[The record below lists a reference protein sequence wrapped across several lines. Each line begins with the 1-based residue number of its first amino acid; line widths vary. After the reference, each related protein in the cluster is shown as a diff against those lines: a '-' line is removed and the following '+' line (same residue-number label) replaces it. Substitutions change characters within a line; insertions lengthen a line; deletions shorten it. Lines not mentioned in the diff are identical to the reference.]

1 MDKYQELLKSVIF
14 LSGGKVGICIFS
26 KIILPG
32 PISEDVLKCVY
43 IYTHMLNVGFDVG
56 NKWLV
61 VQPSTNRAADLPV
74 FLTSTGTFLFLC
86 PPQTQ
91 EEDDTGT
98 IWGIGEGFVQ
108 SKPAVP

>member
-1 MDKYQELLKSVIF
+1 
-14 LSGGKVGICIFS
+14 
-26 KIILPG
+26 
-32 PISEDVLKCVY
+32 
-43 IYTHMLNVGFDVG
+43 MLNVGFDVG

-61 VQPSTNRAADLPV
+61 VQPSTNRAADLSV

-86 PPQTQ
+86 PPKTQ
-91 EEDDTGT
+91 EEDDTGA